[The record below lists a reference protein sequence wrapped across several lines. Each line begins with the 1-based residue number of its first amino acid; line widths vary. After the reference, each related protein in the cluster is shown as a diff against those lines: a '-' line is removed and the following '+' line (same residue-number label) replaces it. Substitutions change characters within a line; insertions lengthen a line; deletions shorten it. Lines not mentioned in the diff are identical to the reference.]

1 MKIGIYGGS
10 FNPPHLG
17 HLAAAES
24 TARYLELDRLMLI
37 PAGIPPHKQL
47 SADAPAPVHR
57 LAMTRLMGAQLEL
70 DTLIPVEV
78 SDMELT
84 REGKSYTSD
93 TLRLLHERYPDA
105 ELWLLMGTD
114 MFLTFHLWHAPEEI
128 VRHAG
133 LCAFGRTERDSEEVF
148 APQRA
153 FLGEKFPGCRIVTMT
168 LPNLVEISSTE
179 LRAGMVSGESEKML
193 APQVYGYILR
203 EHLYGTNLDLKH
215 LTIPQLRPI
224 ALSYLKAKR
233 CAHVLGT
240 AATAVKLAEK
250 YGADAHRAEV
260 AGLLHDCTK
269 KLSMAEQLALC
280 ERYGIVLDELEKK
293 ALKLL
298 HAKTG
303 AALARDVFGVDD
315 EIYNAILW
323 HTTGKPNM
331 TVLEKVIYLADFIE
345 PTRDFS
351 GVDTLRRT
359 VWEDLDR
366 GLLMGLEMTV
376 EEMQEMGSPIHVNTL
391 TARDYLRGKE
401 NEGKA

>member
-24 TARYLELDRLMLI
+24 AARYLELDRLMLI

-128 VRHAG
+128 MRHAG
-133 LCAFGRTERDSEEVF
+133 LCAFGRTERDGEEVF

-168 LPNLVEISSTE
+168 LPNLVEVSSTE

-215 LTIPQLRPI
+215 LTIPQLRPL

-345 PTRDFS
+345 PTRDFP

>member
-24 TARYLELDRLMLI
+24 AARYLELDRLMLI

-57 LAMTRLMGAQLEL
+57 LAMTRLMGAQIEL

-133 LCAFGRTERDSEEVF
+133 LCAFGRTERDGEEVF

-153 FLGEKFPGCRIVTMT
+153 FLGEKFPDCRIVTMT
-168 LPNLVEISSTE
+168 LPNLVEVSSTE

-345 PTRDFS
+345 PTRDFP

-366 GLLMGLEMTV
+366 GLLMGLEMAV

>member
-24 TARYLELDRLMLI
+24 AARYLELDRLMLI

-57 LAMTRLMGAQLEL
+57 LAMTRLMGAQIEL

-133 LCAFGRTERDSEEVF
+133 LCAFGRTERDGEEVF

-153 FLGEKFPGCRIVTMT
+153 FLGEKFPDCRIVTMT

-323 HTTGKPNM
+323 HTTGKPGM

-345 PTRDFS
+345 PTRDFP

-359 VWEDLDR
+359 VWEDLDY

>member
-24 TARYLELDRLMLI
+24 AARYLELDRLMLI

-128 VRHAG
+128 MRHAG
-133 LCAFGRTERDSEEVF
+133 LCAFGRTERDGEEVF

-168 LPNLVEISSTE
+168 LPNLVEVSSTE

-345 PTRDFS
+345 PTRDFP